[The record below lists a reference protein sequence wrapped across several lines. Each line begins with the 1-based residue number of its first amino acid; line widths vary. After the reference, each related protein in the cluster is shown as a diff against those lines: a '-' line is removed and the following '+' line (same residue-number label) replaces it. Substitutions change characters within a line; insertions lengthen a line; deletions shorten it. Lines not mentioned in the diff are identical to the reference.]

1 MPEKFKEITREE
13 LKEKMDKNEDF
24 VLIDVLGET
33 SYKRIHLPQAISI
46 DAHQENFVEE
56 VEKRI
61 SDKNKEVIVY
71 CASFSCPLSPAAA
84 HKLADA
90 SYTNVLDFNG
100 GLKDWAE
107 GSYPFEGEE
116 AEEVAKHLRG
126 S

>member
-1 MPEKFKEITREE
+1 MTTFKEITREE

-24 VLIDVLGET
+24 VFIDVLGEA
-33 SYKRIHLPQAISI
+33 SYKRIHLPGAVSV

-56 VEKRI
+56 VEKQVPN
-61 SDKNKEVIVY
+61 KNKEVIVY

-90 SYTNVLDFNG
+90 GYTNVLDFNG

-107 GSYPFEGEE
+107 GGYSFEGEE
-116 AEEVAKHLRG
+116 AEEIAKSLK
-126 S
+126 SN